1 MLGEG
6 KMTRRCVG
14 NSLNMDETCFRAKQ
28 SLGAKYTSF
37 RIEIRESR
45 GTRRYKVLV
54 LNRSFKYFD
63 LYDACNTNTWCLL
76 LKCIMG

>member
-28 SLGAKYTSF
+28 SLGANYTSF
-37 RIEIRESR
+37 QWDRD
-45 GTRRYKVLV
+45 T
-54 LNRSFKYFD
+54 
-63 LYDACNTNTWCLL
+63 
-76 LKCIMG
+76 